1 MSWNVFSLVF
11 WKPRATTTY
20 CWCFVFDVVMC
31 CGMKLLKPT
40 CYFLNEGEVHKWIG
54 GDRKKDGNFKI
65 YLMAGSFLLC
75 MRVSACVCLRERN
88 GWRSWKNPQRWSRCS
103 IFFFSTL
110 HFCSSSFLG
119 VFFFGAH
126 FRRCH
131 HPGRDGNELC
141 SSTTSL
147 WVVAKIHLF
156 ILRRHSF
163 VKKKRNEIVFLL
175 FFFDTFT
182 RRRENEKASVSK
194 PMVMTNEKI
203 FVHISSKT
211 GVYASSHPE
220 NSLNFAS
227 RTCVFF
233 RFSVTNRSI
242 VLFYGIRKNKKSLSV
257 GLSLLIRIA
266 TPAL

>member
-119 VFFFGAH
+119 FFFLAPTSAAAITRAEMEMSCAH
-126 FRRCH
+126 RPHHCGWSPRSISSYSAVIHLWKRR
-131 HPGRDGNELC
+131 EMKLC
-141 SSTTSL
+141 SFYSFSIL
-147 WVVAKIHLF
+147 SREGEKMKRPLF
-156 ILRRHSF
+156 
-163 VKKKRNEIVFLL
+163 
-175 FFFDTFT
+175 
-182 RRRENEKASVSK
+182 
-194 PMVMTNEKI
+194 P
-203 FVHISSKT
+203 
-211 GVYASSHPE
+211 
-220 NSLNFAS
+220 S
-227 RTCVFF
+227 RW
-233 RFSVTNRSI
+233 
-242 VLFYGIRKNKKSLSV
+242 
-257 GLSLLIRIA
+257 
-266 TPAL
+266 